1 MRIGYLFL
9 VLKQYGLTCVSP
21 ATVYRWMIRLGFL
34 YQPTCKGYYVDGH
47 KRPATIQ
54 YRWDFCRRFFS
65 YERRMHR
72 WVQVTETVAKQ
83 LEKEDMIAKGSGY
96 SFCRRYFSYERRMHR
111 WVQVTETVAK
121 QLEKEDM
128 IAKGSGYSYLTN
140 DSTPMREYHVDSFD
154 PKKSKEFL
162 EQIVTTEFGGNL
174 SVRIQPSSKPLISFG
189 HDECIFKQFPTPTK
203 QWYGP
208 NKETFIRPKDDG
220 HGIMISAFQSRE
232 FGFGLDVTEADLKEV
247 NR

>member
-1 MRIGYLFL
+1 MLSEYIHDKVLPNLIMDILNETEKSVRAMMATKKDKYNNHLRL

-21 ATVYRWMIRLGFL
+21 ATVYRWMIRLGFR
-34 YQPTCKGYYVDGH
+34 YQPTRKGYYVDGH
-47 KRPATIQ
+47 ERPATIQ
-54 YRWDFCRRFFS
+54 YRWDFCRR
-65 YERRMHR
+65 
-72 WVQVTETVAKQ
+72 
-83 LEKEDMIAKGSGY
+83 
-96 SFCRRYFSYERRMHR
+96 YFSYERRMHC

-162 EQIVTTEFGGNL
+162 GQIVTTEFGGNL

-208 NKETFIRPKDDG
+208 NKETFMRPKDDG
-220 HGIMISAFQSRE
+220 WTWDNDLCFSIEGIWIWP
-232 FGFGLDVTEADLKEV
+232 
-247 NR
+247 